1 MDRII
6 GQSPNVIV
14 VKQVDE
20 PMPLSHEV
28 KVSTL
33 VAGICGSDLHS
44 TAGLHPFVPLPY
56 IPGHE
61 VVGVITE
68 LGSEVK
74 DFSEGDRVTVE
85 PTLPCWKCKM
95 CTTGRQNLC
104 ENLTFFGC
112 GYSQG
117 GMADYFTIPANRLHK
132 VPTEFSDERASLIEP
147 LSTPVHAVRMAGGG
161 SLDLSGKAVVIIG
174 CGTIG
179 LLTLL
184 VARHAKAKKIVMTD
198 LLQSKRTRAQRL
210 GADVV
215 LDAGSKDLI
224 AEVRT
229 TLGESADIVFDCVAL
244 QPTVDQ
250 AVALADKAGTV
261 MIVGVPEKDVR
272 IPLPVIQ
279 DHQIRIQGS
288 ATYLPVDYQDS
299 IKILQTT
306 LIDADEIVTSI
317 YPKHQVMEG
326 FAAARS
332 GDQVKVLLR
341 FH

>member
-14 VKQVDE
+14 VTQVDE
-20 PMPLSHEV
+20 PKPLPHEV

-61 VVGVITE
+61 VVGTVTE
-68 LGSEVK
+68 IGSEVNG
-74 DFSEGDRVTVE
+74 FSVGDRVTVE

-95 CTTGRQNLC
+95 CTTDRQNLC

-112 GYSQG
+112 GYAQG
-117 GMADYFTIPANRLHK
+117 GMADFFTIPANRLHK
-132 VPTEFSDERASLIEP
+132 VPADFSDERASLIEP
-147 LSTPVHAVRMAGGG
+147 LSTPVHAVRLSGGG
-161 SLDLSGKAVVIIG
+161 ALDLSGKAVVIIG

-184 VARHAKAKKIVMTD
+184 VARHANAKMIVMTD
-198 LLQSKRTRAQRL
+198 LLESKRARAKRL

-215 LDAGSKDLI
+215 LDAGNKEVVS
-224 AEVRT
+224 EVRAA
-229 TLGESADIVFDCVAL
+229 LGESADIVFDCVAL

-272 IPLPVIQ
+272 VPLAVIQ
-279 DHQIRIQGS
+279 DHQICIQGS
-288 ATYLPVDYQDS
+288 ATYLPIDYQDS
-299 IKILQTT
+299 IKILQGS
-306 LIDADEIVTSI
+306 LVDADEIVTSI
-317 YPKHQVMEG
+317 YPKDQVTEA
-326 FAAARS
+326 FASARS